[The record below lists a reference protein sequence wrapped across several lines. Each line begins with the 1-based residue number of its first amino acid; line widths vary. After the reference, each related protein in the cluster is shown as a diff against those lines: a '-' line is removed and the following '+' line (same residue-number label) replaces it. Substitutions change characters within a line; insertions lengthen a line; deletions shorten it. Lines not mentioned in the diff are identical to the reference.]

1 MYIIEMSRNQDQIM
15 CIRIT
20 PDGKITKVTQQQEE
34 EETKNRVYYG
44 YALSRS
50 EHWDHGRNFR
60 LTMAMLDLCPE
71 GDQLNILA
79 TVLFRRLRY
88 KDQEPDDA
96 IFGTVY
102 IANESEDK
110 IIEFTMDH

>member
-1 MYIIEMSRNQDQIM
+1 M
-15 CIRIT
+15 
-20 PDGKITKVTQQQEE
+20 
-34 EETKNRVYYG
+34 
-44 YALSRS
+44 
-50 EHWDHGRNFR
+50 
-60 LTMAMLDLCPE
+60 
-71 GDQLNILA
+71 NILA